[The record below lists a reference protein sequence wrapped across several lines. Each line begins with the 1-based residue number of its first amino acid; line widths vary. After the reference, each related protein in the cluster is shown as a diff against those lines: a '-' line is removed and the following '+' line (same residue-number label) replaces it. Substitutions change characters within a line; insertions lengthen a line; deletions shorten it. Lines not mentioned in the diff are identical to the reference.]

1 MKSKVV
7 LPDDNNKEEQDGPA
21 TYADIIEAGLVEA
34 EKILQEQEDE
44 IKKLNEAAANLN
56 QRRIAALAQRN
67 LLLDLKGKFKK
78 YYLQN

>member
-7 LPDDNNKEEQDGPA
+7 LPDDNKEEQDGPA

-56 QRRIAALAQRN
+56 QRRIAALAQRG
-67 LLLDLKGKFKK
+67 LLLDLKGKFK
-78 YYLQN
+78 LQ